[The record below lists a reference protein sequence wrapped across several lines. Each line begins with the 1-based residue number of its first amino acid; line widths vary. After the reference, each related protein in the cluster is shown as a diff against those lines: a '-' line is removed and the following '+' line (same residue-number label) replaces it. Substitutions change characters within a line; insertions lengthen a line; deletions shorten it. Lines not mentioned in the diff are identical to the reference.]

1 MNVTTLKASPQEKK
15 QSLKTGVFI
24 GFFIFLCYHVY
35 SYINFTYFNDVAK
48 QSSTLS
54 LADINYIP
62 FTSGYDLPSAPF
74 KFYTKND
81 KGELQAQEKSLKD
94 LIGKPML
101 VHIWAT
107 YCPPCVQEMPAYN
120 KFAGSIGSNIQ
131 NLAIM
136 SGPVSVVDIDAFY
149 KNNKLDSLPI
159 ITDEKNIILSG
170 YKLNSLPT
178 TIFVNAKGKP
188 LGFIAGPVSWDDKDV
203 VELVQ
208 RILEGE

>member
-1 MNVTTLKASPQEKK
+1 MNVVTLKASPKEKK
-15 QSLKTGVFI
+15 QSLKTGIFI

-35 SYINFTYFNDVAK
+35 SYVNFTYFNDDVAH
-48 QSSTLS
+48 SSELS

-62 FTSGYDLPSAPF
+62 FTSGYDLPTSSF

-94 LIGKPML
+94 LVGKPMIL
-101 VHIWAT
+101 HMWAT
-107 YCPPCVQEMPAYN
+107 WCPPCVQEMPIYN
-120 KFAGSIGSNIQ
+120 KYVGNSSGQIQ

-136 SGPVSVVDIDAFY
+136 SGQVVVDDIDAFY
-149 KNNKLDSLPI
+149 KQKKLDNLSI
-159 ITDEKNIILSG
+159 ITDEKSVILSG
-170 YKLNSLPT
+170 YKLSSLPT

-203 VELVQ
+203 VKLVQ